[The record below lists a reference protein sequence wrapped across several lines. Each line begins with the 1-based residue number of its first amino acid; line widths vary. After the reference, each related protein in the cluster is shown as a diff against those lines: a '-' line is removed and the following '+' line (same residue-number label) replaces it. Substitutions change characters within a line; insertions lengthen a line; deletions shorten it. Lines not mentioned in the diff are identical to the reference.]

1 MNVNIQDTL
10 KHFHADSGGGVPKA
24 EDKDKSQARKLH
36 ASKSHKVMSKACT
49 NDDQVKMELRS
60 ANPVNACYRESGQ
73 NKTLCTANSS
83 CKQNLCEETTS
94 EKKNFVSQSR
104 YNLIIV
110 SNFYLLIQ
118 HLCVCACSTMCYTLK
133 HWDTEMTKHGFGE
146 EPNVGSLGK
155 GVWTGQSWP
164 IHLGSGMSYARFSVL
179 THTV

>member
-1 MNVNIQDTL
+1 MNLNIQDTL
-10 KHFHADSGGGVPKA
+10 KHLHADSSGGVPKA

-36 ASKSHKVMSKACT
+36 GSKSHKVMSKACT
-49 NDDQVKMELRS
+49 NDDQVKMVLRS
-60 ANPVNACYRESGQ
+60 ANPVNACYRESGK

-118 HLCVCACSTMCYTLK
+118 HLCVCVHVVQCAILLSTGIQK
-133 HWDTEMTKHGFGE
+133 
-146 EPNVGSLGK
+146 
-155 GVWTGQSWP
+155 
-164 IHLGSGMSYARFSVL
+164 
-179 THTV
+179 